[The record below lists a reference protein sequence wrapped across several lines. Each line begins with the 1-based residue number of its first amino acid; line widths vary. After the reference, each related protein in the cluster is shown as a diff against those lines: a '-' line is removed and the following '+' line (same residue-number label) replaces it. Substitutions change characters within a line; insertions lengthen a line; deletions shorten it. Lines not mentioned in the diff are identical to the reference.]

1 MRHSSDKVSLWTHSK
16 FYFNGDKYFAEL
28 LRDLQNAKE
37 RIFIE
42 TYILE
47 KDTLS
52 ELLFKALELKKKE
65 GVEVLLHVDG
75 IGCRSTIPWLKA
87 KCQAL
92 DIQFK
97 VFNPLPQFTNRFQQR
112 FVFISNF
119 FVYFK
124 KLNQRNHRK
133 LVIIDHQIAYLGSLN
148 WSALHTN
155 FDPKALAWRDT
166 GCQLQGPGI
175 KVIED
180 SCLLLWQKPKTLNK
194 FLASFK
200 LKSSKHALDLDQLRM
215 NIGQWQRYLA
225 NKHFIDKI
233 NGAQSRIWITNAYF
247 MPRRKILHALS
258 KAAQRGVDVKV
269 LSPGPTDVP
278 VVKWAFAKV
287 ALKLL
292 LSGVRLYE
300 YKKSVLHAKTA
311 LIDNWICLGSANL
324 NHRSSRHDLEIEVG
338 FENKN
343 ETLSFVEQWE
353 QDLLESRETQA
364 QRFTNMGVLS
374 RLRSEIAYRL
384 RYLL

>member
-1 MRHSSDKVSLWTHSK
+1 MRHSSDKVSLWTNSK
-16 FYFNGDKYFAEL
+16 FYFDGDKYFAEL
-28 LRDLQNAKE
+28 LRDLENAKE

-47 KDTLS
+47 KDTLT
-52 ELLFKALELKKKE
+52 ELLFKTLELKRKD

-75 IGCRSTIPWLKA
+75 IGCLSTIPWLKA
-87 KCQAL
+87 KCETL
-92 DIQFK
+92 GIQFK
-97 VFNPLPQFTNRFQQR
+97 VFNPLPQFTNRFQKR
-112 FVFISNF
+112 FVFIAKF
-119 FVYFK
+119 LVYFK

-133 LVIIDHQIAYLGSLN
+133 IALIDRRTAYLGSLN

-155 FDPKALAWRDT
+155 FNPQAPAWRDT
-166 GCQLQGPGI
+166 GCQLQGPGL
-175 KVIED
+175 KDIED
-180 SCLLLWQKPKTLNK
+180 SCTLLWQKPKSLNK
-194 FLASFK
+194 FLASLK
-200 LKSSKHALDLDQLRM
+200 LRTSKQHIDFNQLRM
-215 NIGQWQRYLA
+215 NIGQRQRYLA
-225 NKHFIDKI
+225 NKHFINKI
-233 NGAQSRIWITNAYF
+233 NGAQNRIWITNAYF
-247 MPRRKILHALS
+247 MPRRKMLHALS
-258 KAAQRGVDVKV
+258 KAARRGVDVKV

-324 NHRSSRHDLEIEVG
+324 NHRSSIHDLEIEVG
-338 FENKN
+338 FEND
-343 ETLSFVEQWE
+343 EATQSFLTQWE

-364 QRFTNMGVLS
+364 QSFANIGIFS